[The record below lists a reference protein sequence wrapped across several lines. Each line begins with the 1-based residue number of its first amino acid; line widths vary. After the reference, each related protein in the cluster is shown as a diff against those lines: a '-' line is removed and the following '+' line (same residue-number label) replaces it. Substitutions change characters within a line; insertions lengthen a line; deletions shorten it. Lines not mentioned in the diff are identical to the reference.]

1 MFWKIRNVVKSLN
14 KWVIMNGFKGKNK
27 QLRYMVQKTG
37 LNSRQLLV
45 LFEEDVEKFRRK
57 MKLWIK

>member
-14 KWVIMNGFKGKNK
+14 KWIIMNGFRGNKK
-27 QLRYMVQKTG
+27 QLRYMMQKTG

-45 LFEEDVEKFRRK
+45 LYEENTAKFKRK
-57 MKLWIK
+57 MKLWIN